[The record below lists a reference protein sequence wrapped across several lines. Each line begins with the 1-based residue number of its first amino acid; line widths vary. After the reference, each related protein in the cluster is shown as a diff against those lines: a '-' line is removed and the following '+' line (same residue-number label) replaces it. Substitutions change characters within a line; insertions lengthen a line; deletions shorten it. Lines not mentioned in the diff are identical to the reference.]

1 MRSGDKALWKSMLLR
16 APGEAASADV
26 PRAERLAALYRFQNG
41 EAPAGRHFY
50 DPDLKAVVTDPGQVD
65 WTAFPV
71 IDALEAVTRDE
82 LHRLR
87 ALLRAEPGRAELG
100 SKPATPTPPNGLVWG
115 VDLRCAPTTEA

>member
-1 MRSGDKALWKSMLLR
+1 MRSGDKALWKSMLLQ
-16 APGEAASADV
+16 APGEAVSMDV
-26 PRAERLAALYRFQNG
+26 SRTERLAALYRFQNG

-82 LHRLR
+82 LQRLR
-87 ALLRAEPGRAELG
+87 SLLRAEPASVGT
-100 SKPATPTPPNGLVWG
+100 ATPTPPNGLVWG